1 MEGNNMKQNILDMAL
16 ELGKLIKE
24 SEQFKT
30 VQNKEN
36 IMLQDGP
43 AQKLLTEYQ
52 KTQLAYQQ
60 KQLQGQKLT
69 PEDIKAFEELE
80 IKLLENSYI
89 KDFTEAKGIF
99 DDLLKTVNETINN
112 AMMADETSQN
122 SSCSSSGCSNS

>member
-1 MEGNNMKQNILDMAL
+1 MKQNILDMAL

-36 IMLQDGP
+36 VMLQDVP
-43 AQKLLTEYQ
+43 AQKLLTDYQ

-60 KQLQGQKLT
+60 KQQQGQKLT

-80 IKLLENSYI
+80 VKLLENSYI

-112 AMMADETSQN
+112 AMMADETPQS
-122 SSCSSSGCSNS
+122 SSCSSSDCSNS